1 VVVCLGYFLVYYGL
15 FTFLIKKLDFKT
27 PGREEGQEVKLYTR
41 KDVEEKKGKAVEI
54 VSAEKVAYVMH
65 ICECRKQTAC
75 YSANKL

>member
-1 VVVCLGYFLVYYGL
+1 MKIL
-15 FTFLIKKLDFKT
+15 KKYDYIWKFIIFIIL
-27 PGREEGQEVKLYTR
+27 
-41 KDVEEKKGKAVEI
+41 

>member
-1 VVVCLGYFLVYYGL
+1 MGSAVMEAAAVGAIIFGIGCFAGALLL
-15 FTFLIKKLDFKT
+15 FTVQEKRGY
-27 PGREEGQEVKLYTR
+27 GRGR
-41 KDVEEKKGKAVEI
+41 KDCLQI